1 MYIVDHK
8 VQNVQ
13 KQVVVTSDKPDV
25 IEEICQELKQ
35 SKHRIAALV
44 IFFIESNISLCEKVF
59 GLGFTCYGNMLC
71 FIYLLFI

>member
-1 MYIVDHK
+1 MHMDLLFQCKVYFTIRVRIYDDFLMYIVDHK

-44 IFFIESNISLCEKVF
+44 IFFIESNISL
-59 GLGFTCYGNMLC
+59 
-71 FIYLLFI
+71 